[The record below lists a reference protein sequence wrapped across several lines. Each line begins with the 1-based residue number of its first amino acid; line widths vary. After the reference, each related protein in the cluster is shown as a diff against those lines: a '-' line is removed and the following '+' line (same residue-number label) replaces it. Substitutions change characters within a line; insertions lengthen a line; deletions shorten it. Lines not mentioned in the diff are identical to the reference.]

1 MSGGDKQIASV
12 SYWLVK
18 VKQCE
23 QGEEWEAKTL
33 PPSHLLFPW
42 LLKKMHE
49 RWEKRAKKWT
59 RKDREVVLLWRNP
72 ASSSKQS
79 PVEIAITEYTTD
91 TRLDREGLSLC
102 SRLDWFDLAP
112 QDLIKLRPK
121 PLWSFS
127 SHIVNVRLWEMATSN
142 QTCVCVFLW
151 THICSDIIIAVDG
164 YIAIKADNC
173 YAWGIV

>member
-1 MSGGDKQIASV
+1 MWAGGGVRGENSPSFALALSLTTEKDAWEV
-12 SYWLVK
+12 
-18 VKQCE
+18 
-23 QGEEWEAKTL
+23 GEEGEEVNKKRQRGGFA
-33 PPSHLLFPW
+33 
-42 LLKKMHE
+42 LKEPCLILQTKSCWDSNH
-49 RWEKRAKKWT
+49 
-59 RKDREVVLLWRNP
+59 
-72 ASSSKQS
+72 
-79 PVEIAITEYTTD
+79 TEYTTD
-91 TRLDREGLSLC
+91 TCLDREGLSLC

>member
-1 MSGGDKQIASV
+1 MWAGGGVRGENSPSFALALSLTTEKDAWEV
-12 SYWLVK
+12 
-18 VKQCE
+18 
-23 QGEEWEAKTL
+23 GEEGEEVNKKRQRGGFA
-33 PPSHLLFPW
+33 
-42 LLKKMHE
+42 LKEPCLILQTKSCWDSNH
-49 RWEKRAKKWT
+49 
-59 RKDREVVLLWRNP
+59 
-72 ASSSKQS
+72 
-79 PVEIAITEYTTD
+79 TEYTTD